1 MNQSVIGDNAVN
13 QSVGGNIY
21 TSILILLVMVVA
33 FYFLYLRPQ
42 KKRDKEYIKMRDS
55 LKIGDV
61 VITIGG
67 IVGIITSIKED
78 VLILE
83 TGNDKNKVRIKK
95 WAIKEVEN
103 IEGKEKKDSD
113 TSSK

>member
-1 MNQSVIGDNAVN
+1 MES
-13 QSVGGNIY
+13 SGGNIY
-21 TSILILLVMVVA
+21 TSILVLLVIVIT

-42 KKRDKEYIKMRDS
+42 KKRDKEFTKMRDS

-67 IVGIITSIKED
+67 IVGIVTSIKED
-78 VLILE
+78 VIILE

-95 WAIKEVEN
+95 WAVKEIEN
-103 IEGKEKKDSD
+103 LEEK
-113 TSSK
+113 

>member
-1 MNQSVIGDNAVN
+1 MES
-13 QSVGGNIY
+13 SGGNIY
-21 TSILILLVMVVA
+21 TSILVLVVIVIT

-42 KKRDKEYIKMRDS
+42 KKRDKEFAKMRDS

-67 IVGIITSIKED
+67 IVGIVTSIKED
-78 VLILE
+78 VIILE

-95 WAIKEVEN
+95 WAVKEIEN
-103 IEGKEKKDSD
+103 LEEK
-113 TSSK
+113 

>member
-1 MNQSVIGDNAVN
+1 MESA
-13 QSVGGNIY
+13 SGNGLYGTMIM
-21 TSILILLVMVVA
+21 LVAMIA
-33 FYFLYLRPQ
+33 IFYFLYLRPQ

-103 IEGKEKKDSD
+103 LEKK
-113 TSSK
+113 

>member
-1 MNQSVIGDNAVN
+1 MNSG
-13 QSVGGNIY
+13 SGSIY
-21 TSILILLVMVVA
+21 STLIMLASMALI
-33 FYFLYLRPQ
+33 FYFLYLKPQ
-42 KKRDKEYIKMRDS
+42 KKREKEHIQMRES

-67 IVGIITSIKED
+67 IVGIVTSIKED

-95 WAIKEVEN
+95 WAIKEIDN
-103 IEGKEKKDSD
+103 LQKG
-113 TSSK
+113 

>member
-1 MNQSVIGDNAVN
+1 MNQAN
-13 QSVGGNIY
+13 GGNVY
-21 TSILILLVMVVA
+21 TSILILLVVFIT
-33 FYFLYLRPQ
+33 FYFLYIRPQ
-42 KKRDKEYIKMRDS
+42 KKRDQEYIKMRDS

-95 WAIKEVEN
+95 WAVKEVEN
-103 IEGKEKKDSD
+103 IEQKEKEK
-113 TSSK
+113 

>member
-1 MNQSVIGDNAVN
+1 MNPS
-13 QSVGGNIY
+13 GGGVY
-21 TSILILLVMVVA
+21 TIFMLVAMIA
-33 FYFLYLRPQ
+33 IFYFFYIKPQ
-42 KKRDKEYIKMRDS
+42 KKREKEFIQMRDS

-67 IVGIITSIKED
+67 IVGIVTSIKED

-83 TGNDKNKVRIKK
+83 TANDKNKVRVKK

-103 IEGKEKKDSD
+103 LQKS
-113 TSSK
+113 

>member
-1 MNQSVIGDNAVN
+1 MES
-13 QSVGGNIY
+13 SGGNIY
-21 TSILILLVMVVA
+21 TSILVLVVIVVA

-42 KKRDKEYIKMRDS
+42 KKRDKEFAKMRDS

-67 IVGIITSIKED
+67 IVGIVTSIKED
-78 VLILE
+78 VIILE

-95 WAIKEVEN
+95 WAVKEIEN
-103 IEGKEKKDSD
+103 LEEK
-113 TSSK
+113 

>member
-1 MNQSVIGDNAVN
+1 MDSAN
-13 QSVGGNIY
+13 GNGLYGTMIM
-21 TSILILLVMVVA
+21 LVAMIA
-33 FYFLYLRPQ
+33 IFYFLYLRPQ
-42 KKRDKEYIKMRDS
+42 KKRDREYVKMRDS

-103 IEGKEKKDSD
+103 LEKK
-113 TSSK
+113 

>member
-1 MNQSVIGDNAVN
+1 MNPA
-13 QSVGGNIY
+13 GGGVY
-21 TSILILLVMVVA
+21 TIFMLVAMIA
-33 FYFLYLRPQ
+33 IFYFFYIKPQ
-42 KKRDKEYIKMRDS
+42 KKREKEFIQMRDS

-67 IVGIITSIKED
+67 IVGIVTSIKED

-83 TGNDKNKVRIKK
+83 TANDKNKVRVKK

-103 IEGKEKKDSD
+103 LQKS
-113 TSSK
+113 

>member
-1 MNQSVIGDNAVN
+1 MDSANN
-13 QSVGGNIY
+13 GGLYSTMIM
-21 TSILILLVMVVA
+21 LIAMVA
-33 FYFLYLRPQ
+33 IFYFLYLRPQ
-42 KKRDKEYIKMRDS
+42 KKKEKEYIKMRDS

-95 WAIKEVEN
+95 WAIKEIEN
-103 IEGKEKKDSD
+103 LEKN
-113 TSSK
+113 

>member
-1 MNQSVIGDNAVN
+1 MES
-13 QSVGGNIY
+13 SGGNIY
-21 TSILILLVMVVA
+21 TSILVLVVIVVT

-42 KKRDKEYIKMRDS
+42 KKRDKEFAKMRDS

-67 IVGIITSIKED
+67 IVGIVTSIKED
-78 VLILE
+78 VIILE

-95 WAIKEVEN
+95 WAVKEIEN
-103 IEGKEKKDSD
+103 LEEK
-113 TSSK
+113 

>member
-1 MNQSVIGDNAVN
+1 MES
-13 QSVGGNIY
+13 SGGNIY
-21 TSILILLVMVVA
+21 TSILVLIVIIVT

-42 KKRDKEYIKMRDS
+42 KKRDKEFAKMRDS

-67 IVGIITSIKED
+67 IVGIVTSIKED
-78 VLILE
+78 VIILE

-95 WAIKEVEN
+95 WAVKEIEN
-103 IEGKEKKDSD
+103 LEEK
-113 TSSK
+113 

>member
-1 MNQSVIGDNAVN
+1 MGASSN
-13 QSVGGNIY
+13 GGGIF
-21 TSILILLVMVVA
+21 TTIIMFA
-33 FYFLYLRPQ
+33 GMMAIFYFLYLKQQ
-42 KKRDKEYIKMRDS
+42 KKREKEFAKMRES

-61 VITIGG
+61 VTTIGG
-67 IVGIITSIKED
+67 IVGIVTSIKED

-103 IEGKEKKDSD
+103 LEK
-113 TSSK
+113 TT